1 MGEPFGT
8 LFDELHDG
16 VEFHDGG
23 VICTVS
29 GTEIAGFSGERSAMS
44 ASVGLQGFLRI
55 VFRHKGK
62 MAAVLGA
69 TLMTAWAALVI
80 WPRSY
85 ESEVKLI
92 IRVGRESV
100 SLDPT
105 ATTGQTLMLQKSQE
119 DEINSALDVLKSR
132 HLTELV
138 VEKLGPDYILEECAG
153 GDDACVSTGRSLL
166 NDATEMLDR
175 ALDWG
180 LTAAHVRDEIGDHEL
195 AVRQLGKNLTIYAP
209 RRSTVITI
217 LYRAKSPAVAQRIA
231 ATMTDTYL
239 SEHVRVS
246 RTQGSREFFEEQA
259 SLLARQLQEKTAEV
273 SAFRTAHGI
282 VSIPANRELLKE
294 QFSGIKSELRV
305 AQVTLDKANT
315 EATFLKAQLGTIDP
329 ELVSA
334 RVGSAD
340 PTWSGMRQLVFQL
353 EVQEKELAAKYTDEH
368 PLLQNVRNQLQ
379 AVRDQFDEKKADRS
393 DTTVAPNPIAQTLT
407 QQLLGVEAQ
416 AAGVQAGIA
425 SLQAQHGDALT
436 LLESAIGQEAQLAEL
451 ERAVAVLEASYRNH
465 QDKLEEARIID
476 ALQESHISNVNVV
489 QPATFVEKPA
499 SPHKRAIAAL
509 GLFFGLTGAVS
520 LAFLAEVLDPTL
532 RTTEQAEAQL
542 EMPVLSTFPANV
554 PKRDLLTSLTNG
566 VDADALDGKCRSLL
580 QQVLYAQ
587 PSGGESS
594 TTVGVLSVS
603 SGSGGSTLAAQ
614 MAVVAS
620 RDLGLSTLL
629 VDADNEQKFV
639 SRAFRLNGAPGL
651 RELLANEAAETDC
664 IQQVAAPNLAVI
676 SSAAQDNPGALRLD
690 PRTVGARLATLRQ
703 QYDLVIVDLP
713 PAAVSGD
720 GVSLSGLMD
729 HVLLVVES
737 GKTVGTS
744 AQRVRAQ
751 LLRSNATLSGTVLT
765 KTREYVPRWL
775 QGAV

>member
-1 MGEPFGT
+1 MSSSFGP
-8 LFDELHDG
+8 
-16 VEFHDGG
+16 
-23 VICTVS
+23 
-29 GTEIAGFSGERSAMS
+29 
-44 ASVGLQGFLRI
+44 QGFFRV
-55 VFRHKGK
+55 VFRHKWK
-62 MAAVLGA
+62 MAGFLSA
-69 TLMTAWAALVI
+69 TLLSAWAALVI
-80 WPRSY
+80 WPRTY
-85 ESEVKLI
+85 ESEVKLMV
-92 IRVGRESV
+92 RVGRESV

-119 DEINSALDVLKSR
+119 DEINSALDVLRSR

-138 VEKLGPDYILEECAG
+138 VDKLGPGYILEQETGG
-153 GDDACVSTGRSLL
+153 GDDACTTNRLERLFKSSQ
-166 NDATEMLDR
+166 EMLDR

-195 AVRQLGKNLTIYAP
+195 AVRHLARNLTIYAP
-209 RRSTVITI
+209 KRSTVITI
-217 LYRAKSPAVAQRIA
+217 TYRAKSPVVAQRVA
-231 ATMTDTYL
+231 ATMTNAYL

-246 RTQGSREFFEEQA
+246 RTPGSKAFFDEQ
-259 SLLARQLQEKTAEV
+259 STLLARQLQEKTAEV
-273 SAFRTAHGI
+273 SAYRKAHGI
-282 VSIPANRELLKE
+282 VSILANRELLKE
-294 QFSGIKSELRV
+294 QFSGIKSELRA

-315 EATFLKAQLGTIDP
+315 EAAFLKIQLGNIDP

-334 RVGSAD
+334 RIGSAD

-353 EVQEKELAAKYTDEH
+353 EVQEKELAAKYTDQH
-368 PLLQNVRNQLQ
+368 PLLQNVRSQLQ
-379 AVRDQFDEKKADRS
+379 AVVDQFDEKKADRS
-393 DTTVAPNPIAQTLT
+393 DATVAPNPIAQALT

-416 AAGVQAGIA
+416 AAGLQESIA
-425 SLQAQHGDALT
+425 SLQAQHAEALT
-436 LLESAIGQEAQLAEL
+436 RLESAIEQEAHLAEL

-465 QDKLEEARIID
+465 QEKLEEARIID
-476 ALQESHISNVNVV
+476 ALEEQQISNVNVV

-499 SPHKRAIAAL
+499 SPNKRVIAAL
-509 GLFFGLTGAVS
+509 ALFFAVTGAAG
-520 LAFLAEVLDPTL
+520 LAFFVEALDPTL

-542 EMPVLSTFPANV
+542 EMPVLSTFPANT
-554 PKRDLLTSLTNG
+554 PKRDLLTSLANG
-566 VDADALDGKCRSLL
+566 VEADELDMNCRSLL
-580 QQVLYAQ
+580 QQVLYGQ
-587 PSGGESS
+587 PSQDKSS

-603 SGSGGSTLAAQ
+603 PGSGGSTIAAQ

-629 VDADNEQKFV
+629 VDTDNEQKFV
-639 SRAFRLNGAPGL
+639 SRAFHLNGAPGL

-676 SSAAQDNPGALRLD
+676 SSAAQDNPGRLRLD
-690 PRTVGARLATLRQ
+690 PRTVGQRLETLRQ
-703 QYDLVIVDLP
+703 RYDLVIVDLP

-720 GVSLSGLMD
+720 GVSLSALMD

-737 GKTVGTS
+737 EKTVGTS

-775 QGAV
+775 QSAV